1 MPIQQIIIRSLSGYL
16 FVIPMLIFYWI
27 ALFRSGNKQSLLRI
41 VAILAFGYYLI
52 GVLTVTG
59 IHELK
64 AFSPR
69 LVLVPFLDMIR
80 GPMDTVLNI
89 ILFLPFGFFLPLL
102 YRKYNR
108 AIQVVFAG
116 FLLSLSIEVL
126 QMFGMGTTDINDLI
140 TNTIGLSISFRQEE
154 IHIMRLIGAT
164 KFFIR
169 QPFIVEGILIGL
181 IGAGIPLIAIYY
193 IYERLVR
200 FAAERLQLLSGLFV
214 FLPVR
219 QIMIVLIPVALGLG
233 VGIGFFGSI
242 FSVRKHLKA

>member
-1 MPIQQIIIRSLSGYL
+1 MPVQQIIIRSLSGYL

-80 GPMDTVLNI
+80 GPMDTVFNI

-140 TNTIGLSISFRQEE
+140 TNTIGAFLGYGIYTVLSNVTPQGVCGRFYAAADHEQKELLLLVVYSFA
-154 IHIMRLIGAT
+154 IMVTVQPVVVSRL
-164 KFFIR
+164 F
-169 QPFIVEGILIGL
+169 
-181 IGAGIPLIAIYY
+181 
-193 IYERLVR
+193 
-200 FAAERLQLLSGLFV
+200 
-214 FLPVR
+214 
-219 QIMIVLIPVALGLG
+219 GLG
-233 VGIGFFGSI
+233 
-242 FSVRKHLKA
+242 

>member
-1 MPIQQIIIRSLSGYL
+1 MPVQQIIIRSLSGYL

-41 VAILAFGYYLI
+41 LAILAFSYYLI

-80 GPMDTVLNI
+80 GPMDTVLNV

-126 QMFGMGTTDINDLI
+126 QMFGMGTTDVNDLI
-140 TNTIGLSISFRQEE
+140 TNTIGAFLGYGIYTVLSNITSQGVCGRFYAAADHEQKELLLLVVYSFA
-154 IHIMRLIGAT
+154 IMVTVQPVVVSRL
-164 KFFIR
+164 F
-169 QPFIVEGILIGL
+169 
-181 IGAGIPLIAIYY
+181 
-193 IYERLVR
+193 
-200 FAAERLQLLSGLFV
+200 
-214 FLPVR
+214 
-219 QIMIVLIPVALGLG
+219 GLG
-233 VGIGFFGSI
+233 
-242 FSVRKHLKA
+242 

>member
-1 MPIQQIIIRSLSGYL
+1 MPVQQIIIRSLSGYL

-69 LVLVPFLDMIR
+69 MVLVPFLDMIR
-80 GPMDTVLNI
+80 GPMDTVLNV

-108 AIQVVFAG
+108 AMQVLFAG

-126 QMFGMGTTDINDLI
+126 QMFGMGTTDVNDLI
-140 TNTIGLSISFRQEE
+140 TNTIGAFLGYGIYTMLSNITSQEFCGRFYAAAVYEQKELLLLLVYSFAIMVTIQPVVIS
-154 IHIMRLIGAT
+154 
-164 KFFIR
+164 K
-169 QPFIVEGILIGL
+169 
-181 IGAGIPLIAIYY
+181 
-193 IYERLVR
+193 
-200 FAAERLQLLSGLFV
+200 LF
-214 FLPVR
+214 
-219 QIMIVLIPVALGLG
+219 GLG
-233 VGIGFFGSI
+233 
-242 FSVRKHLKA
+242 

>member
-89 ILFLPFGFFLPLL
+89 ILFLPFGFFLPLW

-140 TNTIGLSISFRQEE
+140 TNTIGAFLGYGIYTVLSNVTPQGVCGRFYAAADHEQKELLLLVVYSFA
-154 IHIMRLIGAT
+154 IMVTVQPVVVSRL
-164 KFFIR
+164 F
-169 QPFIVEGILIGL
+169 
-181 IGAGIPLIAIYY
+181 
-193 IYERLVR
+193 
-200 FAAERLQLLSGLFV
+200 
-214 FLPVR
+214 
-219 QIMIVLIPVALGLG
+219 GLG
-233 VGIGFFGSI
+233 
-242 FSVRKHLKA
+242 

>member
-1 MPIQQIIIRSLSGYL
+1 MPVQQIIIRSLSGYL

-126 QMFGMGTTDINDLI
+126 QMFGMGTTDVNDLI
-140 TNTIGLSISFRQEE
+140 TNTIGAFLGYGIYTVLSNITPQGVCGRFYAAADHEQKELLLLVVYSFA
-154 IHIMRLIGAT
+154 IMVTVQPVVVSRL
-164 KFFIR
+164 F
-169 QPFIVEGILIGL
+169 
-181 IGAGIPLIAIYY
+181 
-193 IYERLVR
+193 
-200 FAAERLQLLSGLFV
+200 
-214 FLPVR
+214 
-219 QIMIVLIPVALGLG
+219 GLG
-233 VGIGFFGSI
+233 
-242 FSVRKHLKA
+242 

>member
-1 MPIQQIIIRSLSGYL
+1 MPVQQIIIRSLSGYL

-41 VAILAFGYYLI
+41 LAILAFGYYLI

-140 TNTIGLSISFRQEE
+140 TNTIGAFLGYGIYTVLSNVTPQGVCGRFYAAADHEQKELLLLVVYSFA
-154 IHIMRLIGAT
+154 IMVTVQPVVVSRL
-164 KFFIR
+164 F
-169 QPFIVEGILIGL
+169 
-181 IGAGIPLIAIYY
+181 
-193 IYERLVR
+193 
-200 FAAERLQLLSGLFV
+200 
-214 FLPVR
+214 
-219 QIMIVLIPVALGLG
+219 GLG
-233 VGIGFFGSI
+233 
-242 FSVRKHLKA
+242 

>member
-1 MPIQQIIIRSLSGYL
+1 MPVQQIIIQSLSGYL

-41 VAILAFGYYLI
+41 LAILAFGYYLI

-140 TNTIGLSISFRQEE
+140 TNTIGAFLGYGIYTVLSNVTPQGVCGRFYAAADHEQKELLLLVVYSFA
-154 IHIMRLIGAT
+154 IMVTVQPVVVSRL
-164 KFFIR
+164 F
-169 QPFIVEGILIGL
+169 
-181 IGAGIPLIAIYY
+181 
-193 IYERLVR
+193 
-200 FAAERLQLLSGLFV
+200 
-214 FLPVR
+214 
-219 QIMIVLIPVALGLG
+219 GLG
-233 VGIGFFGSI
+233 
-242 FSVRKHLKA
+242 

>member
-1 MPIQQIIIRSLSGYL
+1 MPVQQIIIRSLSGYL

-41 VAILAFGYYLI
+41 LAILAFSYYLI

-140 TNTIGLSISFRQEE
+140 TNTIGAFLGYGIYTVLSNITSQGVCGRFYAAADHEQKELLLLVVYSFA
-154 IHIMRLIGAT
+154 IMVTVQPVVVSRL
-164 KFFIR
+164 F
-169 QPFIVEGILIGL
+169 
-181 IGAGIPLIAIYY
+181 
-193 IYERLVR
+193 
-200 FAAERLQLLSGLFV
+200 
-214 FLPVR
+214 
-219 QIMIVLIPVALGLG
+219 GLG
-233 VGIGFFGSI
+233 
-242 FSVRKHLKA
+242 

>member
-1 MPIQQIIIRSLSGYL
+1 MPVQQIIIRSLSGYL

-27 ALFRSGNKQSLLRI
+27 ALFRSGNKQSLLHI
-41 VAILAFGYYLI
+41 LAILAFGYYLI

-140 TNTIGLSISFRQEE
+140 TNTIGAFLGYGIYTVLSNVTPQGVCGRFYAAADHEQKELLLLVVYSFA
-154 IHIMRLIGAT
+154 IMVTVQPVVVSRL
-164 KFFIR
+164 F
-169 QPFIVEGILIGL
+169 
-181 IGAGIPLIAIYY
+181 
-193 IYERLVR
+193 
-200 FAAERLQLLSGLFV
+200 
-214 FLPVR
+214 
-219 QIMIVLIPVALGLG
+219 GLG
-233 VGIGFFGSI
+233 
-242 FSVRKHLKA
+242 

>member
-1 MPIQQIIIRSLSGYL
+1 MPVQQIIIQSLSGYL

-140 TNTIGLSISFRQEE
+140 TNTIGAFLGYGIYTVLSNVTPQGVCGRFYAAADHEQKELLLLVVYSFA
-154 IHIMRLIGAT
+154 IMVTVQPVVVSRL
-164 KFFIR
+164 F
-169 QPFIVEGILIGL
+169 
-181 IGAGIPLIAIYY
+181 
-193 IYERLVR
+193 
-200 FAAERLQLLSGLFV
+200 
-214 FLPVR
+214 
-219 QIMIVLIPVALGLG
+219 GLG
-233 VGIGFFGSI
+233 
-242 FSVRKHLKA
+242 

>member
-1 MPIQQIIIRSLSGYL
+1 MPVQQIIIRSLSGYL

-140 TNTIGLSISFRQEE
+140 TNTIGAFLGYGIYTVLSNVTPQGVCGRFYAAADHEQKELLLLVVYSFA
-154 IHIMRLIGAT
+154 IMVTVQPVVVSRL
-164 KFFIR
+164 F
-169 QPFIVEGILIGL
+169 
-181 IGAGIPLIAIYY
+181 
-193 IYERLVR
+193 
-200 FAAERLQLLSGLFV
+200 
-214 FLPVR
+214 
-219 QIMIVLIPVALGLG
+219 GLG
-233 VGIGFFGSI
+233 
-242 FSVRKHLKA
+242 

>member
-1 MPIQQIIIRSLSGYL
+1 MPVQQIIIRSLSGYL

-27 ALFRSGNKQSLLRI
+27 ALFRFGNKQSLLRI
-41 VAILAFGYYLI
+41 LAILAFGYYLI

-140 TNTIGLSISFRQEE
+140 TNTIGAFLGYGIYTVLSNVTPQGVCGRFYAAAVYEQKELLLLVVYSFA
-154 IHIMRLIGAT
+154 IMVTVQPVVVSRL
-164 KFFIR
+164 F
-169 QPFIVEGILIGL
+169 
-181 IGAGIPLIAIYY
+181 
-193 IYERLVR
+193 
-200 FAAERLQLLSGLFV
+200 
-214 FLPVR
+214 
-219 QIMIVLIPVALGLG
+219 GLG
-233 VGIGFFGSI
+233 
-242 FSVRKHLKA
+242 

>member
-1 MPIQQIIIRSLSGYL
+1 MPVQQIIIRSLSGYL

-140 TNTIGLSISFRQEE
+140 TNTIGAFLGYGIYTVLSNITPQGVCGRFYAAADHEQKELLLLVVYSFA
-154 IHIMRLIGAT
+154 IMVTVQPVVVSRL
-164 KFFIR
+164 F
-169 QPFIVEGILIGL
+169 
-181 IGAGIPLIAIYY
+181 
-193 IYERLVR
+193 
-200 FAAERLQLLSGLFV
+200 
-214 FLPVR
+214 
-219 QIMIVLIPVALGLG
+219 GLG
-233 VGIGFFGSI
+233 
-242 FSVRKHLKA
+242 

>member
-1 MPIQQIIIRSLSGYL
+1 MPVQQIIIRSLSGYL

-102 YRKYNR
+102 YRKCNR

-140 TNTIGLSISFRQEE
+140 TNTIGAFLGYGIYTVLSNVTPQGVCGRFYAAADHEQKELLLLVVYSFA
-154 IHIMRLIGAT
+154 IMVTVQPVVVSRL
-164 KFFIR
+164 F
-169 QPFIVEGILIGL
+169 
-181 IGAGIPLIAIYY
+181 
-193 IYERLVR
+193 
-200 FAAERLQLLSGLFV
+200 
-214 FLPVR
+214 
-219 QIMIVLIPVALGLG
+219 GLG
-233 VGIGFFGSI
+233 
-242 FSVRKHLKA
+242 

>member
-1 MPIQQIIIRSLSGYL
+1 MPVQQIIIQSLSGYL

-140 TNTIGLSISFRQEE
+140 TNTIGAFLGYGIYTVLSNITSQGVCGRFYAAADHEQKELLLLVVYSFA
-154 IHIMRLIGAT
+154 IMVTVQPVVVSRL
-164 KFFIR
+164 F
-169 QPFIVEGILIGL
+169 
-181 IGAGIPLIAIYY
+181 
-193 IYERLVR
+193 
-200 FAAERLQLLSGLFV
+200 
-214 FLPVR
+214 
-219 QIMIVLIPVALGLG
+219 GLG
-233 VGIGFFGSI
+233 
-242 FSVRKHLKA
+242 

>member
-1 MPIQQIIIRSLSGYL
+1 MPVQQIIIRSLSGYL

-140 TNTIGLSISFRQEE
+140 TNTIGAFLGYGIYTVLSNITSQGVCGRFYAAADHEQKELLLLVVYSFA
-154 IHIMRLIGAT
+154 IMVTVQPVVVSRL
-164 KFFIR
+164 F
-169 QPFIVEGILIGL
+169 
-181 IGAGIPLIAIYY
+181 
-193 IYERLVR
+193 
-200 FAAERLQLLSGLFV
+200 
-214 FLPVR
+214 
-219 QIMIVLIPVALGLG
+219 GLG
-233 VGIGFFGSI
+233 
-242 FSVRKHLKA
+242 

>member
-1 MPIQQIIIRSLSGYL
+1 MPVQQIIIRSLSGYL

-69 LVLVPFLDMIR
+69 MVLVPFLDMIR

-140 TNTIGLSISFRQEE
+140 TNTIGAFLGYGIYTVLSNVTPQGVCGRFYAAADHEQKELLLLVVYSFA
-154 IHIMRLIGAT
+154 IMVTVQPVVVSRL
-164 KFFIR
+164 F
-169 QPFIVEGILIGL
+169 
-181 IGAGIPLIAIYY
+181 
-193 IYERLVR
+193 
-200 FAAERLQLLSGLFV
+200 
-214 FLPVR
+214 
-219 QIMIVLIPVALGLG
+219 GLG
-233 VGIGFFGSI
+233 
-242 FSVRKHLKA
+242 

>member
-1 MPIQQIIIRSLSGYL
+1 MPVQQIIIRSLSGYL
-16 FVIPMLIFYWI
+16 FVIPTLIFYWI

-140 TNTIGLSISFRQEE
+140 TNTIGAFLGYGIYTVLSNVTPQGVCGRFYAAADHEQKELLLLVVYSFA
-154 IHIMRLIGAT
+154 IMVTVQPVVVSRL
-164 KFFIR
+164 F
-169 QPFIVEGILIGL
+169 
-181 IGAGIPLIAIYY
+181 
-193 IYERLVR
+193 
-200 FAAERLQLLSGLFV
+200 
-214 FLPVR
+214 
-219 QIMIVLIPVALGLG
+219 GLG
-233 VGIGFFGSI
+233 
-242 FSVRKHLKA
+242 

>member
-1 MPIQQIIIRSLSGYL
+1 MPVQQIIIRSLSGYL

-80 GPMDTVLNI
+80 GPMDTVFNI

-140 TNTIGLSISFRQEE
+140 TNTIGAFLGYGIYTMLSNITPQGVCGRFYAAADHEQKELLLLVVYSFA
-154 IHIMRLIGAT
+154 IMVTVQPVVVSRL
-164 KFFIR
+164 F
-169 QPFIVEGILIGL
+169 
-181 IGAGIPLIAIYY
+181 
-193 IYERLVR
+193 
-200 FAAERLQLLSGLFV
+200 
-214 FLPVR
+214 
-219 QIMIVLIPVALGLG
+219 GLG
-233 VGIGFFGSI
+233 
-242 FSVRKHLKA
+242 

>member
-16 FVIPMLIFYWI
+16 FVIPMLIFYLI

-80 GPMDTVLNI
+80 GPMDTVFNI

-140 TNTIGLSISFRQEE
+140 TNTIGAFLGYGIYTVLSNVTPQGVCGRFYAAADHEQKELLLLVVYSFA
-154 IHIMRLIGAT
+154 IMVTVQPVVVSRL
-164 KFFIR
+164 F
-169 QPFIVEGILIGL
+169 
-181 IGAGIPLIAIYY
+181 
-193 IYERLVR
+193 
-200 FAAERLQLLSGLFV
+200 
-214 FLPVR
+214 
-219 QIMIVLIPVALGLG
+219 GLG
-233 VGIGFFGSI
+233 
-242 FSVRKHLKA
+242 

>member
-1 MPIQQIIIRSLSGYL
+1 MPVQQIIIRSLSGYL

-41 VAILAFGYYLI
+41 LAILAFGYYLI

-140 TNTIGLSISFRQEE
+140 TNTIGAFLGYGIYTVLSNITPQGVCGRFYAAADHEQKELLLLVVYSFA
-154 IHIMRLIGAT
+154 IMVTVQPVVVSRL
-164 KFFIR
+164 F
-169 QPFIVEGILIGL
+169 
-181 IGAGIPLIAIYY
+181 
-193 IYERLVR
+193 
-200 FAAERLQLLSGLFV
+200 
-214 FLPVR
+214 
-219 QIMIVLIPVALGLG
+219 GLG
-233 VGIGFFGSI
+233 
-242 FSVRKHLKA
+242 